1 MSNIYIQEPPTS
13 GKVVMK
19 TSIGDIDLELWTKEA
34 PKACRNFIQ
43 LCMEGY
49 YDNTIFHR
57 VVKGFIVQ
65 GGDPTGTGE
74 GGESI
79 YGAPFKDE
87 FHTRLRFC
95 RRGLLAMANA
105 GKDDNGSQFFFTLAA
120 TPELQNKHTIFGK
133 VGGETIYNMIK
144 LEDALVDEND
154 RPVYPVKVLKT
165 EVLNNPFTDIVPRTV
180 PKKLTDEEKVKKKD
194 KKGVKDFKLLSFG
207 EEAEEDEEESV
218 VISKKLGT
226 KSKSAHD
233 ILSDP
238 KLSSQPVIEE
248 DPSKKSESDSENDD
262 DDPRTAE
269 ERAAAQKEK
278 QEMTERIKSKLKA
291 STAKIA
297 NDPKVSDKE
306 DESSEEEYYLGKE
319 RKEELKKLTQAK
331 KKEIRD
337 FKRGMKNEENK
348 KLEKEKQKAE
358 EIKKKEVKSELVLEH
373 NVTKK
378 KYKEEFS
385 KLPRKGAPREDFT
398 SQKMKQ
404 FMSKINQ
411 IKNVDPG
418 EEESVSSQ
426 VVKAKDDDDDDLT
439 DDSWMKTALHSEDS
453 APVLAKDASTKG
465 DDWFEIYDPRNPLN
479 KRRRG
484 ETTDKRALG
493 VLLYYSLRRHAR
505 HLHANTVS
513 YYCRELV
520 EQRVECESQQFCARA
535 PKVRVAVTCC
545 SLPEF
550 DTWTWSFVNQRDE
563 LFGCTHKE
571 YPHYRGDNNMKEEDC
586 ESGVAAMSK
595 MPLRLDSFIDEGLR
609 PRDWQPRPTQ
619 CKVPLRLVRLC
630 FLGVLLPAMFVA
642 GPIYLRYRV
651 FSEQLYPLAISDQRL
666 IDGRISTTWCQ
677 RQVVK
682 ANATFNAYLMNG
694 VPKIQGKATPVTMTR
709 HLVLEDDMKEY
720 WGFYLLRGSSVTV
733 STCVRWP
740 GASLTM
746 IRGHK
751 HLHECAFIGDDS
763 SEELEEL
770 VEVAQERGLLQRPNE
785 TNPNS
790 PSNEPSRMKRV
801 HQGVQLH
808 NTNETS
814 YQHHL
819 QHNQQLTSHELDAKD
834 MRAILTQIFMKQLDM
849 KKRQK
854 DANEPSQ
861 HHHYEGVF
869 RESDNIVKP
878 PTFDDTEFI
887 KHELLSLRAQASEAS
902 VTLEDMGV
910 TSSATVSTTTE
921 STTKT
926 PEVKTTTAESLIA
939 EMSSTLGPS
948 SMEVFEDAL
957 HKISAL
963 GTRGKKV
970 LNKLIQ
976 EINHRDPETEQMVK
990 KVINEVTEK
999 EERRRKRDLLLSSP
1013 MGAQL
1018 SEDDEDGDAA
1028 IEEGM
1033 LHPDGIAEDRGTVNE
1048 TTLNDRSN
1056 SEFWSSFSSSEERL
1070 LECKG
1075 LILNLPLTPH
1085 RYCEAKWEHRHSSA
1099 SIANAVTY
1107 RVPTDGYYFFVFSSE
1122 NEIQPNYLRVK
1133 FELLK
1138 TMYNTSDPVFQ
1149 CKNSTGECSLPI
1161 SFFSSERTVL
1171 ELPVNGNNSQWN
1183 DEYVV
1188 ISTCEPRTAVYLVCT
1203 MAVPLLIL
1211 MFAFY

>member
-57 VVKGFIVQ
+57 VIKGFIVQ

-180 PKKLTDEEKVKKKD
+180 PKTLTDEEKVKKKD

-248 DPSKKSESDSENDD
+248 DPSKKSESDSEKDD
-262 DDPRTAE
+262 EDPRTAE
-269 ERAAAQKEK
+269 ERAAAHKEK

-319 RKEELKKLTQAK
+319 RKEELKKLTEAK

-385 KLPRKGAPREDFT
+385 KLPKKGAPREDFT

-411 IKNVDPG
+411 IKNVDSG

-484 ETTDKRALG
+484 ETTDKSKA
-493 VLLYYSLRRHAR
+493 SD
-505 HLHANTVS
+505 
-513 YYCRELV
+513 
-520 EQRVECESQQFCARA
+520 
-535 PKVRVAVTCC
+535 PKR
-545 SLPEF
+545 
-550 DTWTWSFVNQRDE
+550 N
-563 LFGCTHKE
+563 
-571 YPHYRGDNNMKEEDC
+571 
-586 ESGVAAMSK
+586 
-595 MPLRLDSFIDEGLR
+595 EGLR

-694 VPKIQGKATPVTMTR
+694 APKIQGKATPVTMTR

-834 MRAILTQIFMKQLDM
+834 MRAILTQIFIKQLDM

-887 KHELLSLRAQASEAS
+887 KHELLSLRGQASEAS

-921 STTKT
+921 ATTKT

-976 EINHRDPETEQMVK
+976 EINHRDPKTEQMVK

-1171 ELPVNGNNSQWN
+1171 ELPVNGNDSQWN